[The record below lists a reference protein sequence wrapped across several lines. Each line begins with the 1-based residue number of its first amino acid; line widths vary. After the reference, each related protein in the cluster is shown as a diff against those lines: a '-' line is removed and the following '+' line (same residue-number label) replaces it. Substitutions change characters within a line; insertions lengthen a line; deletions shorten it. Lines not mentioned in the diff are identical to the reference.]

1 MKNFLK
7 NLGIFVILIGV
18 IILIITTLNS
28 TTSNTPLAISG
39 SFIIVGLILQTVM
52 GRYLE

>member
-1 MKNFLK
+1 MKSFLK

-18 IILIITTLNS
+18 IILALTSFNG

-39 SFIIVGLILQTVM
+39 GFIVVGLILQVVM
-52 GRYLE
+52 GRYIE

>member
-1 MKNFLK
+1 MKSFLK

-18 IILIITTLNS
+18 IILIVTTLTD

-39 SFIIVGLILQTVM
+39 GFIVVGLILQTIM
-52 GRYLE
+52 GRYME